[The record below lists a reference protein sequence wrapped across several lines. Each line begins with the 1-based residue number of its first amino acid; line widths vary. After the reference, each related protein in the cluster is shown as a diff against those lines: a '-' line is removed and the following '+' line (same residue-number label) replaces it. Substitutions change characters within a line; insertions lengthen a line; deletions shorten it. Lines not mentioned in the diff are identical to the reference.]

1 MESPVLDPCLP
12 SSEDLGFLDFFDE
25 TAGAPGKSMDLEL
38 GLDQLGG
45 YQPASRPDREQLL
58 RVALRSHPEYAV
70 HEAASHAGLDGNPL
84 QQLDNNEAAVSQPM
98 SSHAVVAIKPEPAAA
113 AAAAPSTTSMHQEE
127 QQAQQSAS
135 KSIRQ
140 KLAAQKQE
148 LLDSDSDGTATQG
161 GKGTS
166 KRRRRI
172 RNAKQQEL
180 NRLAQQ
186 RYRERKKQKYCNLQ
200 GTVDELSV
208 RLSQLNTLEAANSE
222 LHSRNG
228 QLEGVVKQQ
237 QVQLQQQQDT
247 ISKQAQQL
255 QTQAQQL
262 AHQAQQLQSQ
272 VLRVEQQDRQLAEL
286 KGHVAAAA
294 AGSSNQQQ
302 PAADQLNDQLA
313 LAVRAVLTGVSS
325 MTSMLPAK
333 DAQQMQQVV
342 TTLPDSIL
350 QQIRSCCR
358 DVALHLKKSEVKELP
373 HAVQVPCC

>member
-1 MESPVLDPCLP
+1 MLW
-12 SSEDLGFLDFFDE
+12 
-25 TAGAPGKSMDLEL
+25 SM
-38 GLDQLGG
+38 
-45 YQPASRPDREQLL
+45 
-58 RVALRSHPEYAV
+58 
-70 HEAASHAGLDGNPL
+70 HAGVMICNAANL
-84 QQLDNNEAAVSQPM
+84 QDSA
-98 SSHAVVAIKPEPAAA
+98 
-113 AAAAPSTTSMHQEE
+113 
-127 QQAQQSAS
+127 QQAAITSCNCTFVPDGHSS
-135 KSIRQ
+135 K
-140 KLAAQKQE
+140 
-148 LLDSDSDGTATQG
+148 LLFPFLLP
-161 GKGTS
+161 
-166 KRRRRI
+166 
-172 RNAKQQEL
+172 NCC
-180 NRLAQQ
+180 
-186 RYRERKKQKYCNLQ
+186 RERKKQKYCNLQ

-222 LHSRNG
+222 LQQRNG

-272 VLRVEQQDRQLAEL
+272 VLHIEQQDKQLAEL
-286 KGHVAAAA
+286 KGRVAA
-294 AGSSNQQQ
+294 AGSSSSQQQ
-302 PAADQLNDQLA
+302 PADADQLNDQLA

-358 DVALHLKKSEVKELP
+358 EVALHLKKTEVKEMP

>member
-1 MESPVLDPCLP
+1 
-12 SSEDLGFLDFFDE
+12 
-25 TAGAPGKSMDLEL
+25 
-38 GLDQLGG
+38 
-45 YQPASRPDREQLL
+45 
-58 RVALRSHPEYAV
+58 
-70 HEAASHAGLDGNPL
+70 
-84 QQLDNNEAAVSQPM
+84 
-98 SSHAVVAIKPEPAAA
+98 
-113 AAAAPSTTSMHQEE
+113 
-127 QQAQQSAS
+127 
-135 KSIRQ
+135 
-140 KLAAQKQE
+140 
-148 LLDSDSDGTATQG
+148 
-161 GKGTS
+161 
-166 KRRRRI
+166 
-172 RNAKQQEL
+172 
-180 NRLAQQ
+180 
-186 RYRERKKQKYCNLQ
+186 
-200 GTVDELSV
+200 V

-222 LHSRNG
+222 LQQRNG

-237 QVQLQQQQDT
+237 QVQLQQQQET

-272 VLRVEQQDRQLAEL
+272 VLHIEQQDRQLAEL

-294 AGSSNQQQ
+294 AGNTSNSQQQ
-302 PAADQLNDQLA
+302 PADADQLNDQLA

-358 DVALHLKKSEVKELP
+358 EVALHLKKVEVKEMP

>member
-1 MESPVLDPCLP
+1 MQSPVLDPCLA
-12 SSEDLGFLDFFDE
+12 SSEDLGFLDLFDE
-25 TAGAPGKSMDLEL
+25 TAGAPGKSMDLEIC
-38 GLDQLGG
+38 LDHLGG
-45 YQPASRPDREQLL
+45 YQPASRPDRDQLL
-58 RVALRSHPEYAV
+58 RAALRSHPEYTV
-70 HEAASHAGLDGNPL
+70 HEAGAHAHAGLDDPL
-84 QQLDNNEAAVSQPM
+84 QQVDNNAAAVSQP
-98 SSHAVVAIKPEPAAA
+98 SAAAAAVAVKPEPAT
-113 AAAAPSTTSMHQEE
+113 AAAPAATSFQQE
-127 QQAQQSAS
+127 QQQPQQSAS
-135 KSIRQ
+135 KSSRQ
-140 KLAAQKQE
+140 KTSIKKQD
-148 LLDSDSDGTATQG
+148 LLDSESDGEATQG
-161 GKGTS
+161 GRGTS

-222 LHSRNG
+222 LAQRNG

-272 VLRVEQQDRQLAEL
+272 VLHIEQQDRQLAEL
-286 KGHVAAAA
+286 KGRTAG
-294 AGSSNQQQ
+294 GSSSSQQQQ
-302 PAADQLNDQLA
+302 PADADQLNDQLA

-358 DVALHLKKSEVKELP
+358 EVALHLKKTDVKEMP